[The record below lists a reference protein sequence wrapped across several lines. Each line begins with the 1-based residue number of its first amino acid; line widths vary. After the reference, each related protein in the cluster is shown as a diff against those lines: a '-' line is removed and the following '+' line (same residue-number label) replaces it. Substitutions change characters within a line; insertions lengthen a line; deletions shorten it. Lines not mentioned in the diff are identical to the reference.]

1 MENNKAQAMRSYHD
15 DLVLSLAIACWIRD
29 SVFEINQRDIEYRKA
44 ITSSMRMTNKKFH
57 TTIQGMTGHDSLSEK
72 QREAKE
78 EYKQLVWLY
87 KG

>member
-1 MENNKAQAMRSYHD
+1 MPLQEFECNGLWVASTSGDYKDR
-15 DLVLSLAIACWIRD
+15 IWIRD

-57 TTIQGMTGHDSLSEK
+57 TTIQGMTGHDRLSEK
-72 QREAKE
+72 QQEARE